1 VTPSSDDRHRDDA
14 AAAAAPAA
22 GPAAAPDDT
31 AAPATERVDP
41 AFADLDAWPLARSLE
56 ALADGQTRAVD
67 AVRRALPQLE
77 KAAAGV
83 EARLAAG
90 GRLVYAGAGT
100 SGRLAVQDAA
110 ELPPTFGFERTLVLM
125 AGGAEA
131 GASAREGAEDD
142 EADARA
148 RVAAAGLGAAD
159 AFVGVAASGRT
170 PFTVAA
176 LRAARAAGAFTIGIA
191 NVEGTPLLDA
201 AEAPIWLDTGPEV
214 LAGSTRLAA
223 GTAQK
228 AALNLISTAV
238 LVRLGGAYGNLMVGM
253 RPLNAKL
260 RRRAAA
266 MVARAAGVDE
276 ARATEAL
283 ASADG
288 DVRVAVVVA
297 KAGVGAARARAAL
310 EANGLRVR
318 AAVAALAAAAR

>member
-1 VTPSSDDRHRDDA
+1 MTDASDDPRIERVD
-14 AAAAAPAA
+14 
-22 GPAAAPDDT
+22 
-31 AAPATERVDP
+31 APATERVDP
-41 AFADLDAWPLARSLE
+41 TFADLDAWPLARSLA
-56 ALADGQTRAVD
+56 ALADGQARAIA
-67 AVRRALPQLE
+67 AVQRALPQLE
-77 KAAAGV
+77 VAAAGV
-83 EARLAAG
+83 ESRLAAG

-110 ELPPTFGFERTLVLM
+110 ELPPTFGFERTVVLM
-125 AGGAEA
+125 AGGSEA

-142 EADARA
+142 EGDAAA
-148 RVAAAGLGAAD
+148 RVAAAEVGPED

-176 LRAARAAGAFTIGIA
+176 LRAARAAGAFTVGIA
-191 NVEGTPLLDA
+191 NVEDAPLLAA
-201 AEAPIWLDTGPEV
+201 AEAPVWLDTGPEV

-228 AALNLISTAV
+228 AALNLISTAA

-276 ARATEAL
+276 ARATDAL
-283 ASADG
+283 ATAG
-288 DVRVAVVVA
+288 GEVRVAVVVA
-297 KAGVGAARARAAL
+297 KAGVDAERARAAL
-310 EANGLRVR
+310 DACGQRVR
-318 AAVAALAAAAR
+318 EALADLGVAPD